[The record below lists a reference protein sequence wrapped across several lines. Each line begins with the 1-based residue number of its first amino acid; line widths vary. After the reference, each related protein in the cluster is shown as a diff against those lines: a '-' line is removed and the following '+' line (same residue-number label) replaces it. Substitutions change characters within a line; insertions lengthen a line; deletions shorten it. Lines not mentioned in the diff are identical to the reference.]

1 MMTAEVVQLAPAGR
15 DKHWPLL
22 VPRTILT
29 QYQPVIG
36 VAATLLWLN
45 LYEVAEGGAGAEFVS
60 VQAHVTARMGITP
73 EAVEQVA
80 VTLEQAG
87 LLQRRS
93 GRWTLLWPAAGPDGT
108 AAETAQEP
116 EVGVELDVDGPG
128 IEDAPPVEH
137 APAVT
142 HATPAADAAVTVA
155 GAEMAGG
162 QTAAA
167 QTAVDNATGWNSDEA
182 ALQAVVQFY
191 HQRIGMLGPSQFEK
205 LRFWVEDQGMSSD
218 VVALA
223 IEETVQSAPTPRM
236 AYVEGV
242 LRNWYNEG
250 IRTLAHLQNSRR
262 VRSQE
267 VPPTTEGTPNASS
280 FAAVDRDA
288 VRRWKEMYS
297 DEYDD

>member
-15 DKHWPLL
+15 DKHWPLV

-36 VAATLLWLN
+36 VPATLLWLN

-60 VQAHVTARMGITP
+60 VQAHVTTRMGITP
-73 EAVEQVA
+73 EAVEQAA

-93 GRWTLLWPAAGPDGT
+93 GRWTLLWPADGPDET
-108 AAETAQEP
+108 AAATVEEP
-116 EVGVELDVDGPG
+116 EVGVELAVDGPG
-128 IEDAPPVEH
+128 FEDAPPVER
-137 APAVT
+137 APEVA
-142 HATPAADAAVTVA
+142 HAAVTVA
-155 GAEMAGG
+155 GGEMAGG
-162 QTAAA
+162 QTVAGE
-167 QTAVDNATGWNSDEA
+167 TAVDNATGWNSDEA

-250 IRTLAHLQNSRR
+250 IRTLAHLQNSKR

-267 VPPTTEGTPNASS
+267 VPPTTEGTPNAAS
-280 FAAVDRDA
+280 FDAVDRDA